1 MSPLLALGCPSVPA
15 WACSSG
21 VLGELKPGK
30 VGGGPVL
37 RPSRGLGHSIAGLR
51 VAPSHLTRGRV
62 AAHSSPGLEAEEST
76 QSVGN
81 HHQTS
86 KELAGE
92 KRSQG
97 GQSERAGEAHG
108 DGDTR
113 PSGSPQMDL
122 GIKA

>member
-86 KELAGE
+86 KERGSRALVV
-92 KRSQG
+92 RSGALRDVRSTAAAQ
-97 GQSERAGEAHG
+97 A
-108 DGDTR
+108 T
-113 PSGSPQMDL
+113 
-122 GIKA
+122 KAVI